1 MITTTTAPEIE
12 RTVHLL
18 EDHFPAATLDRIA
31 FRLWDGTRWPNEER
45 RAATIVLNHPDAL
58 SEMLAAGTE
67 KGLAE
72 AYLRGDFDVEGDL
85 EAACALADRLTETR
99 EKKWVAA
106 ALRIFVLRRRIHAA
120 VRDPAWS
127 GHGAPGERRHS
138 RARDRQAV
146 TFHYDVSNDFYG
158 LWLDSKMLY
167 SCAYFEQP
175 ADDLETAQ
183 TAKLRYLCRKLRLQP
198 GSRLL
203 DIGCGWGGL
212 AIHAAQICG
221 VHVLGVTLSERQ
233 AELAASFVRQA
244 CLPTTATWR
253 SANAMTRSS
262 VSGWRSTWGRRI
274 CRTIS
279 GKRSRCS
286 GRAGCF

>member
-99 EKKWVAA
+99 EK
-106 ALRIFVLRRRIHAA
+106 
-120 VRDPAWS
+120 
-127 GHGAPGERRHS
+127 
-138 RARDRQAV
+138 
-146 TFHYDVSNDFYG
+146 N
-158 LWLDSKMLY
+158 
-167 SCAYFEQP
+167 
-175 ADDLETAQ
+175 
-183 TAKLRYLCRKLRLQP
+183 
-198 GSRLL
+198 
-203 DIGCGWGGL
+203 
-212 AIHAAQICG
+212 
-221 VHVLGVTLSERQ
+221 
-233 AELAASFVRQA
+233 
-244 CLPTTATWR
+244 
-253 SANAMTRSS
+253 
-262 VSGWRSTWGRRI
+262 GWRRPCGFSCSVAGSTPPSATGRGVATGRPA
-274 CRTIS
+274 S
-279 GKRSRCS
+279 GAIRWR
-286 GRAGCF
+286 GTARR